1 MRGSSL
7 ATRLF
12 LSATAWVV
20 VILVITGVVL
30 SSVYRNATER
40 AFDRRLNLY
49 LRTLIAEVATPDEPP
64 DHQFQSLGEPLFELP
79 LSGWYWQIVRTDEKA
94 ETRASR
100 SLWDKKLPKLEEIG
114 AELTAAGIR
123 LGYVDGPEGQSLRVV
138 ERPVDL
144 GADGKFL
151 VSVAG
156 DASEIFDEIRAFDY
170 YLGGTFAALG
180 IVLLL
185 TTIFQVRFGLAPL
198 KRISES
204 IADIRSG
211 RAERLEGEFPV
222 EIAPLA
228 RETNALIDANREIVE
243 RARTHVGNLAHAIKT
258 PLSVIVNEASAHAV
272 DPFASK
278 VLEQADV
285 MRDQVAHHLERAR
298 IAARVTIVGT
308 VTEVAPAIEALRRTM
323 EKIHRDRGITIAV
336 KADPRAKFRGER
348 QDLEEMAG
356 NLVDNACKWAAS
368 QVLIEVLVEPPA
380 EPGAGPRLR
389 IMVDDDGRGLSAA
402 ERAQVSRR
410 GQRLD
415 ESKPGSGLGLS
426 IVVDLAALYGGSLV
440 AGRRPDRR
448 LAGGTGAAGGVN
460 VPSGR
465 LPGVAW
471 AEPAM
476 PGVDFA
482 IPKRLLNART
492 SNDWGRA
499 LCRPHDTHIHTRRMS
514 QTSTERLRDYL
525 AQLPP
530 QSQALLMREF
540 ERAIERGEDMVVAN
554 FVLEQLRKVV
564 RGTEEDD
571 EARPRTDDPARLL
584 YGPLEPFLVEG
595 NFPVRT
601 GQIRRAS
608 LLPVWQWLSRDGAP
622 EAARAF
628 EAALAEVRQTGSTAG
643 LESATRKFQLAAA
656 DAIVKIATPVAG
668 DDRQRSLARI
678 GPPNVVEDLLS
689 IGGVLRAREALD
701 TLGSR
706 IPSQMRVFSEA
717 QIASV
722 ASALNVPSLQ
732 TPQLLPFALSLI
744 MQRLAQPWQIIRLAI
759 KMAASDDELRVAATP
774 YGVAVTIALH
784 DLSFLAACL
793 RTDIRRGHFDNVGD
807 H

>member
-49 LRTLIAEVATPDEPP
+49 LRTLIAEVATPDTPA

-79 LSGWYWQIVRTDEKA
+79 LSGWYWQVVRTDEKG

-100 SLWDKKLPKLEEIG
+100 SLWDKKLQKLEDVG
-114 AELTAAGIR
+114 AELTPAGIR
-123 LGYVDGPEGQSLRVV
+123 LGYVDGPEGQDLRVV

-211 RAERLEGEFPV
+211 RAERLEGKFPV

-258 PLSVIVNEASAHAV
+258 PLSVIVNEAAAHAP

-285 MRDQVAHHLERAR
+285 MRDQVTHHLERAR

-323 EKIHRDRGITIAV
+323 EKIHRDRDIAITV
-336 KADPRAKFRGER
+336 KADPLAKFRGER

-356 NLVDNACKWAAS
+356 NLVDNACKWASS
-368 QVLIEVLVEPPA
+368 QVLIEVLVEPSA
-380 EPGAGPRLR
+380 EPGAAPRLR
-389 IMVDDDGRGLSAA
+389 IVVDDDGRGLSAA
-402 ERAQVSRR
+402 EREQVSRR

-440 AGRRPDRR
+440 LGDAPI
-448 LAGGTGAAGGVN
+448 GGLRAELV
-460 VPSGR
+460 
-465 LPGVAW
+465 LPG
-471 AEPAM
+471 
-476 PGVDFA
+476 
-482 IPKRLLNART
+482 I
-492 SNDWGRA
+492 
-499 LCRPHDTHIHTRRMS
+499 
-514 QTSTERLRDYL
+514 
-525 AQLPP
+525 
-530 QSQALLMREF
+530 
-540 ERAIERGEDMVVAN
+540 
-554 FVLEQLRKVV
+554 
-564 RGTEEDD
+564 
-571 EARPRTDDPARLL
+571 
-584 YGPLEPFLVEG
+584 
-595 NFPVRT
+595 
-601 GQIRRAS
+601 
-608 LLPVWQWLSRDGAP
+608 
-622 EAARAF
+622 
-628 EAALAEVRQTGSTAG
+628 
-643 LESATRKFQLAAA
+643 
-656 DAIVKIATPVAG
+656 
-668 DDRQRSLARI
+668 
-678 GPPNVVEDLLS
+678 
-689 IGGVLRAREALD
+689 
-701 TLGSR
+701 
-706 IPSQMRVFSEA
+706 
-717 QIASV
+717 
-722 ASALNVPSLQ
+722 
-732 TPQLLPFALSLI
+732 
-744 MQRLAQPWQIIRLAI
+744 
-759 KMAASDDELRVAATP
+759 
-774 YGVAVTIALH
+774 
-784 DLSFLAACL
+784 
-793 RTDIRRGHFDNVGD
+793 
-807 H
+807 